1 MDAATILVIVLTAGG
16 IALLVWFEINS
27 RRNDARQKQMSNS
40 AGLDLDPS
48 QKKGPVRV
56 ESEKSRASTA

>member
-16 IALLVWFEINS
+16 VALLVWFEVNS
-27 RRNDARQKQMSNS
+27 RRNNARQKQMSNS
-40 AGLDLDPS
+40 AGLELYPS

-56 ESEKSRASTA
+56 ESVKSKANTA